1 MLLLGPRMLLFL
13 AAFIIPSDWILLGVN
28 SQRGD
33 DVTPVTPETF
43 TEDPNLVN
51 DPATDET
58 VLADI
63 APSTDDLASPG
74 DKNATAGMIATCMS
88 SYAFF
93 LPVDS
98 LSPCSL
104 GGTCWGICRFQCMY
118 IANKEI
124 CSRLVCKEHEAM
136 KDELCRQMVGLPPRR
151 LRRSNYF
158 LLNPC
163 ENVDLQKPNGL

>member
-1 MLLLGPRMLLFL
+1 MSLLGPKVLLFL
-13 AAFIIPSDWILLGVN
+13 AAFIIPSDWIPLGVN

-33 DVTPVTPETF
+33 DVTQTTPETF

-63 APSTDDLASPG
+63 APSTDDLASLG
-74 DKNATAGMIATCMS
+74 EKNTTAECWDEKFTCTRLYS
-88 SYAFF
+88 VHR
-93 LPVDS
+93 PVKQCIHQLCFTS
-98 LSPCSL
+98 L
-104 GGTCWGICRFQCMY
+104 RRMY
-118 IANKEI
+118 IVNKEI

-136 KDELCRQMVGLPPRR
+136 KDELCRQMAGLPPRR

-158 LLNPC
+158 RLPPC
-163 ENVDLQKPNGL
+163 ENVDLQRPTGL